1 MTLVRVA
8 LTAVFA
14 LGLFVAPLATEAQ
27 QPALPVIGY
36 LSSRSP
42 GDSVH
47 IVAAFRQGL
56 KDAGFVEGQNVA
68 IEYRFAEGH
77 ADRLPSLVGELVRRP
92 VNVIVATGGTSS
104 SVTAKPLVP
113 PAIPMVFAMG
123 GDPVRLGIVSSLA
136 RPGGNITDVSFLV
149 NGLAAK
155 QLQLLRDL
163 VPKAG
168 VVGFLVNPNDPNF
181 APDTKDAQEAADS
194 LGHKLVLVKA
204 SITGDFEP
212 AFQVLA
218 QQRAGALLVQA
229 EPFFADQR
237 TNIAALAA
245 RHRLPAVYGLREFVD
260 AGGLMSYGTS
270 ITAANR
276 QLGLYTGRVLKGTKP
291 ADLPVVQSTT
301 FEVVINLKTANALR
315 LTIPEFLL
323 LQADEVIR

>member
-1 MTLVRVA
+1 MGFLA
-8 LTAVFA
+8 
-14 LGLFVAPLATEAQ
+14 APLCAGAQ
-27 QPALPVIGY
+27 QARRPVIGY

-47 IVAAFRQGL
+47 IVDAFQQGL
-56 KDAGFVEGQNVA
+56 KDAGFVEGQNVS

-77 ADRLPSLVGELVRRP
+77 SDRLASLAGELVRRP

-104 SVTAKPLVP
+104 SVAAKALVP
-113 PAIPMVFAMG
+113 PTIPMVFAMG
-123 GDPVRLGIVSSLA
+123 GDPVRLGVVSSLA
-136 RPGGNITDVSFLV
+136 RPGGNITGVSFLV

-155 QLQLLRDL
+155 QLELLRDL

-181 APDTKDAQEAADS
+181 APDTRDAQEAADV
-194 LGHKLVLVKA
+194 LGHKLVLAKA

-212 AFQVLA
+212 AFKALA
-218 QQRAGALLVQA
+218 QQRVGALLVQVG
-229 EPFFADQR
+229 PFFADQR
-237 TNIAALAA
+237 TSIAALAA

-276 QLGLYTGRVLKGTKP
+276 QLGLYTGRVLKGTNP

-301 FEVVINLKTANALR
+301 FEVVINLKTAKALG
-315 LTIPEFLL
+315 LAIPPSLL
-323 LQADEVIR
+323 LRADQILE